1 MEPVNPSTRPRH
13 QQLAEALFTEIA
25 SGHLAIGDRLPTEHE
40 LSQTHGLAR
49 GTVRAALA
57 KLEDLGMIDRTP
69 KRGTI
74 VVAPQPVGPYRPVAT
89 SPSDIVS
96 LATNTRLVAPRSAE
110 ITLPRATA
118 RRVGAPAGSRWFLIE
133 GPRATRQRP
142 HDLLC
147 WSEHYLRH
155 DLPRDQLVT
164 GHFTIDQV
172 AAHHV
177 TQTIAAALLDEDI
190 AAALDATPG
199 AAALVITR
207 THRDD
212 HARLVAVGIHTH
224 PADRFQITTTI
235 NQPVRPR

>member
-1 MEPVNPSTRPRH
+1 MEPVNPSARPRH
-13 QQLAEALFTEIA
+13 QQLAEALYTEIT

-49 GTVRAALA
+49 GTVREALA

-69 KRGTI
+69 KRGTV
-74 VVAPQPVGPYRPVAT
+74 VVASRPVGPYQPVAT

-96 LATNTRLVAPRSAE
+96 LATNTRLVGPRTAE

-142 HDLLC
+142 HDPLC

-164 GHFTIDQV
+164 GHFTLDQV

-177 TQTIAAALLDEDI
+177 TQTITAALLDEDI

-207 THRDD
+207 THHDD
-212 HARLVAVGIHTH
+212 RARLVSVGIHTH

-235 NQPVRPR
+235 NQPDRSR